1 MTSVEQLWKFYLCD
15 EDLSLFDIWEGGAA
29 NGDSVTPSTYSAPYR
44 AWMIDFLTGVLDRT
58 NPPTLLSVGCG
69 NASVEAEVARAG
81 YDVLAVDLLER
92 AVQIARRKGLTAEV
106 ADIRSWSPEEGRWG
120 VVYADGLMAHLYDP
134 DDSLVSVLKHLHG
147 WLGHSER
154 SEPASTVP
162 GRGVLVIS
170 NDGTQQGQDAQQAPG
185 IPAHWLSAGYLVE
198 QCREAGFG
206 DVSYTTF
213 TYTRPLS
220 GPRDRVV
227 VTAHT

>member
-1 MTSVEQLWKFYLCD
+1 VTSIEQLRKFYLCD
-15 EDLSLFDIWEGGAA
+15 EELSLFDIWEGGAP

-44 AWMIDFLTGVLDRT
+44 AWMVDFLRRVLDET
-58 NPPTLLSVGCG
+58 DPPTLLSVGCG

-81 YDVLAVDLLER
+81 YQVHVVDVLER
-92 AVQIARRKGLTAEV
+92 AVQIARRKGLSAEV
-106 ADIRSWSPEEGRWG
+106 ADVRSWSPEEGRWG

-134 DDSLVSVLKHLHG
+134 DRSLVPVLKHLHG
-147 WLGHSER
+147 WL
-154 SEPASTVP
+154 VP

-185 IPAHWLSAGYLVE
+185 TPAHWLSAGYLVE
-198 QCREAGFG
+198 QCREASFA
-206 DVSYTTF
+206 DVSYATF

-227 VTAHT
+227 VTARTGA